1 MDKREQHF
9 LRVQDYKERFSKL
22 PNETLIRRLNNH
34 RLIKEAAIA
43 AREILEER
51 KESALPQEQN

>member
-1 MDKREQHF
+1 MHKREQRF
-9 LRVQDYKERFSKL
+9 LKVQEYKERFSKL
-22 PNETLIRRLNNH
+22 PNETLLRRLNDH

-51 KESALPQEQN
+51 KESAIPQD